1 MSMLKRFQKAASDVG
16 KQAQAAGT
24 ILASQLDE
32 GGKQIQ
38 GQQVLYDYV
47 YSC

>member
-1 MSMLKRFQKAASDVG
+1 MLKRFQKAASDVG
-16 KQAQAAGT
+16 KQAQVAGT

-38 GQQVLYDYV
+38 GEQCAYDYI
-47 YSC
+47 YS